1 MHTVDNV
8 ADRFLNDVRSSIDEI
23 MTNPHQKVTGKM
35 ALYGMS
41 QSLPDRTIVGDVT
54 RCYLN
59 SMYSTPI
66 RPPGYNAIFP
76 NM

>member
-1 MHTVDNV
+1 MHTIGNV
-8 ADRFLNDVRSSIDEI
+8 ADRFLLDLRTAVDEI
-23 MTNPHQKVTGKM
+23 MKSPHQKVDGKM

-66 RPPGYNAIFP
+66 KQLEHNALFLKI
-76 NM
+76 

>member
-1 MHTVDNV
+1 MHTIGNV
-8 ADRFLNDVRSSIDEI
+8 AERFLIDLRNAVDEI
-23 MTNPHQKVTGKM
+23 MTNPHQKECGKM
-35 ALYGMS
+35 ALYGMA

-66 RPPGYNAIFP
+66 KKISNKSLLSV
-76 NM
+76 M